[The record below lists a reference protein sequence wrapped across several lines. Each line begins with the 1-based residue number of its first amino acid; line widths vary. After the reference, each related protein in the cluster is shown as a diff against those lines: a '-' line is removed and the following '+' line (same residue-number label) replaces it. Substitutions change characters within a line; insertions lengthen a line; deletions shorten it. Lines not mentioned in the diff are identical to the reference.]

1 MIAPSQMMICG
12 TMTLRYL
19 FRIVL
24 SGAVTKDTHFITSGL
39 VTRQGINNVYVDG
52 DSSVTKTYPVAFTKF
67 QLPMCVSHLGDLSGW
82 SYCTDNGTLTSV
94 KIYATHHRMNLAVV
108 VIGV

>member
-1 MIAPSQMMICG
+1 MICG

-39 VTRQGINNVYVDG
+39 VTRQGGNQDKNGSNVQVSFPISFSQNCLSVVTELTHSYWDPGETNVWDVSATG
-52 DSSVTKTYPVAFTKF
+52 FSVGEQDSGGFW
-67 QLPMCVSHLGDLSGW
+67 GW
-82 SYCTDNGTLTSV
+82 YW
-94 KIYATHHRMNLAVV
+94 IAVG
-108 VIGV
+108 I